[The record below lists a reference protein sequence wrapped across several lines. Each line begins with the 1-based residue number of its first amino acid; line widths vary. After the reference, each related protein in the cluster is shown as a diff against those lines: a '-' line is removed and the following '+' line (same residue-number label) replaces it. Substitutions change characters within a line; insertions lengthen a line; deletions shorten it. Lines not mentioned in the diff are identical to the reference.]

1 MPVPD
6 IFLQGLARGWQVIDA
21 RELDSDRELEAD
33 VIIIGTGAG
42 SYRHQRGGA
51 DAAQKPPFPSLVHV
65 TGKHPLKPEG
75 GHPTGGKGEQ
85 KGDHADRPHIAD
97 AGDVIVEQAEQGG
110 MRTQ

>member
-42 SYRHQRGGA
+42 
-51 DAAQKPPFPSLVHV
+51 
-65 TGKHPLKPEG
+65 
-75 GHPTGGKGEQ
+75 GGKSSRSRQ
-85 KGDHADRPHIAD
+85 PW
-97 AGDVIVEQAEQGG
+97 VISTVRSPAQSSV
-110 MRTQ
+110 